1 MAVEKPVTRNP
12 ENHCTRTKPNP
23 DEPYKVFVEMPDQIV
38 EAQAIVSC
46 SRLDKNEDTTHSAV
60 LIAGENLSRGEM
72 VSMVS
77 KLIKA
82 IDQNF
87 EGFELMLMLALT
99 MSD

>member
-12 ENHCTRTKPNP
+12 ENHCTRTKSNP
-23 DEPYKVFVEMPDQIV
+23 DGPYKVFVEMPDQII

-46 SRLDKNEDTTHSAV
+46 LRLRENEDTTYNAV
-60 LIAGENLSRGEM
+60 LIAGENFSRGEM

-87 EGFELMLMLALT
+87 ENFELMLMLELT
-99 MSD
+99 MSV